1 MIINII
7 GHGLQWVEAVAGLIQ
22 EQEIVI
28 PANPLFNSVSFYCQ
42 AGYGFNGPDARLIV
56 NGEWHGFV
64 QEINDIHHIPEH
76 FVFPNLMAWSDIVP
90 RNPNDP
96 NPPNPDEPHYVP
108 PNVVHQIDGVDILR
122 LRQII
127 RPENPYNESQL
138 AISPIEG
145 TCISLSWL
153 ISNIPLI
160 IEDHQQLADM
170 PNHNNYTF
178 RWLVCRDLIA
188 GLNPNDNAASM
199 NTIDEEIGN
208 LGRVNRLLWQP

>member
-7 GHGLQWVEAVAGLIQ
+7 GHGLQWFEEVAQ
-22 EQEIVI
+22 EFAI

-42 AGYGFNGPDARLIV
+42 AGNGFNGPDARLIV

-64 QEINDIHHIPEH
+64 QEINEIHHIPEH

-90 RNPNDP
+90 RNPNDL
-96 NPPNPDEPHYVP
+96 NPPNLDEPHYVA
-108 PNVVHQIDGVDILR
+108 PNVVHQIDGVNILR

-127 RPENPYNESQL
+127 RPGNPYNESQL

-188 GLNPNDNAASM
+188 GLNPNDNSASM
-199 NTIDEEIGN
+199 NTINREIGN
-208 LGRVNRLLWQP
+208 LGGVNRLLWQP

>member
-1 MIINII
+1 
-7 GHGLQWVEAVAGLIQ
+7 
-22 EQEIVI
+22 
-28 PANPLFNSVSFYCQ
+28 
-42 AGYGFNGPDARLIV
+42 
-56 NGEWHGFV
+56 
-64 QEINDIHHIPEH
+64 
-76 FVFPNLMAWSDIVP
+76 MAWSDIVP

-96 NPPNPDEPHYVP
+96 NPPNPDEPHYVA
-108 PNVVHQIDGVDILR
+108 PNVVHQIDGVNILR

-127 RPENPYNESQL
+127 RPGNPYNESQL

-199 NTIDEEIGN
+199 NTINREIEN
-208 LGRVNRLLWQP
+208 LGEVNRLLWQP